1 MTVQLQYA
9 TEETLT
15 INSIRQANNSLGR
28 DRHIKMI
35 KDKKKKMVL
44 AILCALCCLS
54 VTVMILT
61 VIKTMNNV
69 VTFTPPAFD
78 PSAVTGVPNVPEEL
92 GFSSIEIEQGY
103 KVYACGNL
111 IAKGKNVDV
120 YFTSP
125 ETNTV
130 WLLLRVTDESGT
142 VLGQT
147 GIIQPGEYVKKL
159 TLYEVPNKEKN
170 VKLNI
175 IAYQP
180 KTYTSMG
187 TVGLNTKLTI
197 GGQG

>member
-1 MTVQLQYA
+1 
-9 TEETLT
+9 
-15 INSIRQANNSLGR
+15 
-28 DRHIKMI
+28 
-35 KDKKKKMVL
+35 
-44 AILCALCCLS
+44 
-54 VTVMILT
+54 
-61 VIKTMNNV
+61 MNDAV
-69 VTFTPPAFD
+69 AFTPPEFD
-78 PSAVTGVPNVPEEL
+78 PSAVTGIPNVPEGL
-92 GFSSIEIEQGY
+92 GYSSIEVEIGY

-111 IAKGKNVDV
+111 IAKGKSVDV

-147 GIIQPGEYVKKL
+147 GIIHPGEYVKTL
-159 TLYEVPNKEKN
+159 TLYEAPDKEKN
-170 VKLNI
+170 VKMNI

-180 KTYTSMG
+180 ETYISMG

>member
-1 MTVQLQYA
+1 
-9 TEETLT
+9 
-15 INSIRQANNSLGR
+15 
-28 DRHIKMI
+28 MI

-78 PSAVTGVPNVPEEL
+78 PSAVAGVPNVRRSLAFPPL
-92 GFSSIEIEQGY
+92 KSNKGIRYMPAAI
-103 KVYACGNL
+103 L

-147 GIIQPGEYVKKL
+147 GIIQPGEYVKTL
-159 TLYEVPNKEKN
+159 TLYEAPDKEKN
-170 VKLNI
+170 VKMNI

-180 KTYTSMG
+180 ETYISMG

>member
-1 MTVQLQYA
+1 MT
-9 TEETLT
+9 
-15 INSIRQANNSLGR
+15 
-28 DRHIKMI
+28 
-35 KDKKKKMVL
+35 KDNKKKMVL
-44 AILCALCCLS
+44 AVLCALCCLS

-61 VIKTMNNV
+61 VIKTMNDAV
-69 VTFTPPAFD
+69 AFTPPEFD
-78 PSAVTGVPNVPEEL
+78 PSAVTGIPNVPEGL
-92 GFSSIEIEQGY
+92 GYSSIEVEIGY

-111 IAKGKNVDV
+111 IAKGKSVDV

-147 GIIQPGEYVKKL
+147 GIIHPGEYVKTL
-159 TLYEVPNKEKN
+159 TLYEAPDKEKN
-170 VKLNI
+170 VKMNI

-180 KTYTSMG
+180 ETYISMG